1 MINPINLMEEMIK
14 KINEYKARIV
24 NLEEGPKL
32 EEYVK
37 IKGEI
42 FILCKELE
50 SYCKP
55 DVKSDA
61 HIKFLKFTDKF
72 EYEEK

>member
-1 MINPINLMEEMIK
+1 MINPINLMEEMIRN
-14 KINEYKARIV
+14 INEYEARIV
-24 NLEEGPKL
+24 NLDEGGKC

-37 IKGEI
+37 IKGAI
-42 FILCKELE
+42 FTLCKELE